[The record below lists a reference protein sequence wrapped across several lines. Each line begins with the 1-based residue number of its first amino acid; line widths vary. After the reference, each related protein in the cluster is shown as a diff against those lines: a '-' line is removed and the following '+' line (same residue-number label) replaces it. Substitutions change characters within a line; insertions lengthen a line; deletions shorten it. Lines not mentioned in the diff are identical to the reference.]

1 MNDKILVIDDEVNL
15 IEVVKAYLAK
25 EGYEVI
31 TAMNGKEGFILY
43 QNTKPDFIILDLMLP
58 DLSGEQICKKIREES
73 DVPILMLTAKTM
85 EDDKINGLVLG
96 ADDYL
101 TKPFS
106 PRELVMRVKAIL
118 RRVSKNNKSNIED
131 VISFNNKDIVINRQE
146 HTVIKDGEILSITP
160 NEYEILLLFANNPN
174 KVFTR
179 TQIIDIAFGYE
190 FIGYDRTVDV
200 HIKNLRKKVESDIK
214 SPQYIVTVYGVGY
227 KFKGIQD

>member
-1 MNDKILVIDDEVNL
+1 MKYKILVIDDEDNL
-15 IEVVKAYLAK
+15 IEVVQAYLVK

-31 TAMNGKEGFILY
+31 TAMNGREGFLLY

-146 HTVIKDGEILSITP
+146 HTVIKNGEILSITP